1 MRFPLYY
8 LSLLLLIG
16 SACTSCKKTVT
27 PSSPVPDPNPP
38 ETLKLA
44 KPIQAVALCDYNL
57 DETALTAAG
66 WAKTFDDDFTA
77 GLDKWNVWR
86 GGAFNNELQYYQP
99 GNVQIAN
106 GALVITAHKETV
118 TGRTHPWDET
128 QKTFSFTSGR
138 LESKTNVSANA
149 TTRKVRMAARI
160 KIAKGYGMWPAFWSY
175 GDPWPTQGEIDILE
189 ARGQEPNKY
198 QTNYFYGRQEGRNL
212 VRGATGYITA
222 SEDLSACYH
231 VYELVWEQNSLTSYL
246 DGKQIEVKTAGG
258 YIDDMFGTTQ
268 RITLNLAVGGAFF
281 TALDA
286 SKIEP
291 GTMYVDWVK
300 VFTAN

>member
-1 MRFPLYY
+1 MRFSLYY
-8 LSLLLLIG
+8 LCVILLIG

-27 PSSPVPDPNPP
+27 APPPAPTPNPP

-44 KPIQAVALCDYNL
+44 KPIQAIADCNYQF
-57 DETALTAAG
+57 DEAALTTAG

-77 GLDKWNVWR
+77 GLGNWSVWR

-99 GNVQIAN
+99 ENIQVAN
-106 GALVITAHKETV
+106 GALVITARKENV

-128 QKTFSFTSGR
+128 QKTFTYTSGR
-138 LESKTNVSANA
+138 IESNTYVSANTA
-149 TTRKVRMAARI
+149 TRKVRMAARI

-189 ARGQEPNKY
+189 ARGQEPDKY

-222 SEDLSACYH
+222 NMDLSTCYH

-258 YIDDMFGTTQ
+258 YIDDMFGKSQ
-268 RITLNLAVGGAFF
+268 RIALNLAVGGAFF
-281 TALDA
+281 TALDPT
-286 SKIEP
+286 KIET
-291 GTMYVDWVK
+291 GAMYVDWVK